1 MIFRKLRTVFAVIL
15 CLFAAA
21 SAVASDSNVPRLIPR
36 TSISIEE
43 LMFAPGQ
50 RVVQSV
56 GTPEYKLCRDGL
68 MRPEFWPRFIFF
80 WTRSHGVTLA
90 SPGQRCEF
98 AVFSGVKYVKQP
110 GDIKTTD
117 CIARIKVDGSAVT
130 SIMMFTRGVS
140 TRHYYQCEFRMAMA
154 AVGYQGAL
162 HIDEKR
168 LFLPQRFFGYTKD
181 SNLSPLSPVAFI
193 QLQISCPGYR
203 PQPGQNRAQAMAIFK
218 TVPADW
224 SGPCK
229 TTPSTKTS

>member
-1 MIFRKLRTVFAVIL
+1 VIFRKLRTVFAVIL
-15 CLFAAA
+15 CLFAAV
-21 SAVASDSNVPRLIPR
+21 SAVASDSSAPRLIPR

-50 RVVQSV
+50 TAVQAV
-56 GTPEYKLCRDGL
+56 RPPGYKLCVDGS
-68 MRPEFWPRFIFF
+68 MQPEFWPRFIIF
-80 WTRSHGVTLA
+80 WTKSVSYELIP
-90 SPGQRCEF
+90 PGPPCKF
-98 AVFSGVKYVKQP
+98 SVFSGAKYVKQP

-168 LFLPQRFFGYTKD
+168 LFLPTRFYGYNVN
-181 SNLSPLSPVAFI
+181 SNLSPLSPEAFI

-203 PQPGQNRAQAMAIFK
+203 PQPGQNRAQAMAIFN
-218 TVPADW
+218 TIPANW

-229 TTPSTKTS
+229 KTPSAKTS

>member
-1 MIFRKLRTVFAVIL
+1 MIFRKLRTVVAVIL

-50 RVVQSV
+50 TVVQSV
-56 GTPEYKLCRDGL
+56 RPPLYEICRDGL
-68 MRPEFWPRFIFF
+68 MQPEFNPRFIRY
-80 WTRSHGVTLA
+80 WTRSFGVTLA
-90 SPGQRCEF
+90 TPGQPCKF
-98 AVFSGVKYVKQP
+98 AVFSSAKYVMQP
-110 GDIKTTD
+110 GDIKTDD
-117 CIARIKVDGSAVT
+117 CIARIKIDGSAVT

-154 AVGYQGAL
+154 AFGYQGAL

-168 LFLPQRFFGYTKD
+168 LFLPQRFYGYIAD

-193 QLQISCPGYR
+193 QLQISCLGYR

-229 TTPSTKTS
+229 KTPSAKTS